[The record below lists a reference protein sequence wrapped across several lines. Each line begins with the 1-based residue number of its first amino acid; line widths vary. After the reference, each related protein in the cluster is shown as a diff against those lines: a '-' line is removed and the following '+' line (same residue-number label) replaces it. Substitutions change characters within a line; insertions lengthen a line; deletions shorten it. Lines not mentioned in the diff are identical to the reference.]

1 MRGWLERIAQSR
13 SYAKDRRKRTKESR
27 KGGREIEATHGWK
40 EMVEI
45 GDRWGESR
53 RVRGHARTHVNLSAA
68 SRCYRGTTL
77 MSCVLSILLRAPR
90 QCIWP
95 IVLHPRGFTI
105 VSSRFATRSDHP
117 AFYEPRQSA
126 NNQMKPLAY
135 CRLRFVYDSSSWQ
148 HRSKFVESYF
158 SSSNEDD
165 RFSSSYELFRDL
177 GSAVEST
184 LYFRVRLKLRAIED
198 E

>member
-1 MRGWLERIAQSR
+1 MKLRMGGKRWWR
-13 SYAKDRRKRTKESR
+13 S
-27 KGGREIEATHGWK
+27 
-40 EMVEI
+40 EI
-45 GDRWGESR
+45 GGASR
-53 RVRGHARTHVNLSAA
+53 GAYEATHVNLSAA

-148 HRSKFVESYF
+148 HRSKFVDSYF

>member
-1 MRGWLERIAQSR
+1 M
-13 SYAKDRRKRTKESR
+13 
-27 KGGREIEATHGWK
+27 GR
-40 EMVEI
+40 VE
-45 GDRWGESR
+45 
-53 RVRGHARTHVNLSAA
+53 ARTRPRANTCELI
-68 SRCYRGTTL
+68 
-77 MSCVLSILLRAPR
+77 SCEQVLSRYNINELRSIYSMRAPR

-148 HRSKFVESYF
+148 HRSKFVDSYF

-177 GSAVEST
+177 GILVSNSAVEST
-184 LYFRVRLKLRAIED
+184 SYFRVRLKLRAIED

>member
-1 MRGWLERIAQSR
+1 MER
-13 SYAKDRRKRTKESR
+13 D
-27 KGGREIEATHGWK
+27 G
-40 EMVEI
+40 

-117 AFYEPRQSA
+117 AFYKPRQSA

-148 HRSKFVESYF
+148 HRSKFVDSYF

-177 GSAVEST
+177 GILVSNSAVEST

>member
-1 MRGWLERIAQSR
+1 M
-13 SYAKDRRKRTKESR
+13 
-27 KGGREIEATHGWK
+27 GR
-40 EMVEI
+40 VE
-45 GDRWGESR
+45 
-53 RVRGHARTHVNLSAA
+53 ARTRPRANTCELI
-68 SRCYRGTTL
+68 
-77 MSCVLSILLRAPR
+77 SCEQVLSRYNINELRSIYSTACTAPVHLANRSPSTWLYDRFLSLRHALRSSLLRA
-90 QCIWP
+90 
-95 IVLHPRGFTI
+95 
-105 VSSRFATRSDHP
+105 SS
-117 AFYEPRQSA
+117 SA

-148 HRSKFVESYF
+148 HRSKFVDSYF

-177 GSAVEST
+177 GILVSNSAVEST